1 MDFDRVQTT
10 EERFDPENQVLRSQ
24 QSLNEQNRGAEPQP
38 TTVAGNL
45 PGNEGQGSGGGASQ
59 ESRQEETN
67 NYEIGR
73 STRSTTREHPVVR
86 RLSVAV
92 LVDGVAEARAGEA
105 PAWRERTPEEL
116 ARIASLV
123 RSAVGFDERRG
134 DRVEVVSMRFVEEPA
149 APAAEAPGP
158 LGLPPLSPALLARL
172 AESGLLALVALVG
185 ILAVGRPVAVV
196 GRLSAALIPLEVG
209 PAAAAAAPGAA
220 LPADPAAAAALAGSA
235 AAVPAVP
242 GTPPAAALA
251 AADREEPQPL
261 PAPESFVSL
270 AHVQGQMR
278 QSSLTAVAKLVEKHP
293 EEALSVLRRW
303 LGPQGEAGRA

>member
-1 MDFDRVQTT
+1 METT
-10 EERFDPENQVLRSQ
+10 
-24 QSLNEQNRGAEPQP
+24 
-38 TTVAGNL
+38 
-45 PGNEGQGSGGGASQ
+45 
-59 ESRQEETN
+59 

-73 STRSTTREHPVVR
+73 STRSTVREHPAVR

-92 LVDGVAEARAGEA
+92 LVDGVSEARPGEAA

-116 ARIASLV
+116 ARIAALV

-149 APAAEAPGP
+149 AAVAEAAGP

-185 ILAVGRPVAVV
+185 ILAVGRPVV
-196 GRLSAALIPLEVG
+196 GRLSAALIPLEVRPAAAGATPGSALPGG
-209 PAAAAAAPGAA
+209 PAAAALAAAAAVPGT
-220 LPADPAAAAALAGSA
+220 PAAAAALAA
-235 AAVPAVP
+235 A
-242 GTPPAAALA
+242 G
-251 AADREEPQPL
+251 EEAEAQPL
-261 PAPESFVSL
+261 PAPETLVSL
-270 AHVQGQMR
+270 SHVQGQMR
-278 QSSLTAVAKLVEKHP
+278 QSSLTMVTKLVEKHP